1 MRHNKANNHLG
12 RKAGHRRLM
21 LANMAAS
28 LIKSKRITTTVA
40 KAKALRKYVE
50 PLITKSK
57 SDTTTNRRTVFSY
70 LQDKVAVTELFNVIS
85 GKISERPGGYTR
97 IIKLG
102 FRLGDSAETA
112 MIELVDFNEIYVKE
126 AKKATTRRSRRKATS
141 TATESAPVVETPA
154 AVDEVVETPV
164 AVEETAAAVE
174 EVVETPVAVEETTI
188 AVEEVVE
195 TPVAV
200 EETPVAVEEVV
211 ETPVAVEETPTA
223 VEEASTETSEVV
235 SEDNTSTGDQ
245 SSEESSSDENSEN
258 KEG

>member
-141 TATESAPVVETPA
+141 TATESAPVVETP
-154 AVDEVVETPV
+154 
-164 AVEETAAAVE
+164 
-174 EVVETPVAVEETTI
+174 VAVEETT
-188 AVEEVVE
+188 
-195 TPVAV
+195 VAV
-200 EETPVAVEEVV
+200 DEVV

>member
-70 LQDKVAVTELFNVIS
+70 LQDKIAVTELFNVVA

-112 MIELVDFNEIYVKE
+112 MIELVDFNDIYVKE
-126 AKKATTRRSRRKATS
+126 AKKTTTRRSRRKATS
-141 TATESAPVVETPA
+141 TTVEAAPVAPVVEDVVETPA
-154 AVDEVVETPV
+154 
-164 AVEETAAAVE
+164 
-174 EVVETPVAVEETTI
+174 
-188 AVEEVVE
+188 
-195 TPVAV
+195 V
-200 EETPVAVEEVV
+200 EETPEMPV
-211 ETPVAVEETPTA
+211 ETVEETPTA
-223 VEEASTETSEVV
+223 VEETSTDVISEVETSASDE
-235 SEDNTSTGDQ
+235 
-245 SSEESSSDENSEN
+245 SSEENSSEENSEN

>member
-164 AVEETAAAVE
+164 AVEETAAAVD
-174 EVVETPVAVEETTI
+174 EVVETPVAVEETT
-188 AVEEVVE
+188 
-195 TPVAV
+195 
-200 EETPVAVEEVV
+200 VAVEEVV

>member
-141 TATESAPVVETPA
+141 TGTESASIAQDVV
-154 AVDEVVETPV
+154 
-164 AVEETAAAVE
+164 
-174 EVVETPVAVEETTI
+174 
-188 AVEEVVE
+188 
-195 TPVAV
+195 
-200 EETPVAVEEVV
+200 ETPVAVEEVV
-211 ETPVAVEETPTA
+211 ETPVAVEEAPVA
-223 VEEASTETSEVV
+223 VEEVATETAEVV
-235 SEDNTSTGDQ
+235 SEDTTSSDDQ
-245 SSEESSSDENSEN
+245 TSDDSSSDENSEN

>member
-126 AKKATTRRSRRKATS
+126 AKKTTTRRSRRKATS
-141 TATESAPVVETPA
+141 TGTESASIAQDVV
-154 AVDEVVETPV
+154 
-164 AVEETAAAVE
+164 
-174 EVVETPVAVEETTI
+174 
-188 AVEEVVE
+188 
-195 TPVAV
+195 
-200 EETPVAVEEVV
+200 ETPVAVEEVV
-211 ETPVAVEETPTA
+211 ETPVAVEEAPVAVEEVVEAPVA
-223 VEEASTETSEVV
+223 VEEAPTETAEVV
-235 SEDNTSTGDQ
+235 SEDATSSDDQ
-245 SSEESSSDENSEN
+245 TSEESSSDENSEN

>member
-141 TATESAPVVETPA
+141 TGTESTS
-154 AVDEVVETPV
+154 VVETPV
-164 AVEETAAAVE
+164 SVE
-174 EVVETPVAVEETTI
+174 EVVETPVAVEEATV

-195 TPVAV
+195 TPAAV
-200 EETPVAVEEVV
+200 DEAPVAVEEVV
-211 ETPVAVEETPTA
+211 ETPVAVVETPTA
-223 VEEASTETSEVV
+223 AEETSTETAEVV
-235 SEDNTSTGDQ
+235 SEENSSSDDQ

>member
-126 AKKATTRRSRRKATS
+126 AKKATTRRSRRKATVSGAES
-141 TATESAPVVETPA
+141 TPVVETP
-154 AVDEVVETPV
+154 
-164 AVEETAAAVE
+164 AAVE
-174 EVVETPVAVEETTI
+174 EVVETPVAVEETT
-188 AVEEVVE
+188 A
-195 TPVAV
+195 TG
-200 EETPVAVEEVV
+200 
-211 ETPVAVEETPTA
+211 
-223 VEEASTETSEVV
+223 EEASTETVESA
-235 SEDNTSTGDQ
+235 SEDNTSAGDQ

>member
-70 LQDKVAVTELFNVIS
+70 LQDKIAVTELFNVIS

-112 MIELVDFNEIYVKE
+112 MIELVDFNDIYVKE
-126 AKKATTRRSRRKATS
+126 AKKTTTRRSRRKATS
-141 TATESAPVVETPA
+141 TGTESASIAQDVV
-154 AVDEVVETPV
+154 
-164 AVEETAAAVE
+164 
-174 EVVETPVAVEETTI
+174 
-188 AVEEVVE
+188 
-195 TPVAV
+195 
-200 EETPVAVEEVV
+200 ETPVAVEEVV
-211 ETPVAVEETPTA
+211 ETPQAVVEAPIAVEEVVEAPIAVEETPT
-223 VEEASTETSEVV
+223 ETAEVV
-235 SEDNTSTGDQ
+235 SEDATSSDDQ
-245 SSEESSSDENSEN
+245 TSEESSSDENSEN

>member
-70 LQDKVAVTELFNVIS
+70 LQDKIAVTELFNVIS

-126 AKKATTRRSRRKATS
+126 AKKTTTRRSRRKATS
-141 TATESAPVVETPA
+141 TGTESASIAQDVV
-154 AVDEVVETPV
+154 
-164 AVEETAAAVE
+164 
-174 EVVETPVAVEETTI
+174 
-188 AVEEVVE
+188 
-195 TPVAV
+195 
-200 EETPVAVEEVV
+200 ETPVAVEEVV
-211 ETPVAVEETPTA
+211 EAPVAVEEAP
-223 VEEASTETSEVV
+223 TETAEVV
-235 SEDNTSTGDQ
+235 SEDATSSDDQ
-245 SSEESSSDENSEN
+245 TSEESSSDENSEN

>member
-70 LQDKVAVTELFNVIS
+70 LQDKIAVTELFNVVA

-112 MIELVDFNEIYVKE
+112 MIELVDFNDIYVKE
-126 AKKATTRRSRRKATS
+126 AKKTTTRRSRRKATS
-141 TATESAPVVETPA
+141 TSVDAAPVAPIVEDVVETPVVDEAPETTVQSVEETPA
-154 AVDEVVETPV
+154 AVEEISADVVSE
-164 AVEETAAAVE
+164 
-174 EVVETPVAVEETTI
+174 EETTDSD
-188 AVEEVVE
+188 E
-195 TPVAV
+195 
-200 EETPVAVEEVV
+200 
-211 ETPVAVEETPTA
+211 
-223 VEEASTETSEVV
+223 
-235 SEDNTSTGDQ
+235 
-245 SSEESSSDENSEN
+245 SSEENSSEENSEN

>member
-57 SDTTTNRRTVFSY
+57 NDTTTNRRTVFSY
-70 LQDKVAVTELFNVIS
+70 LQDKIAVTELFNVVA

-112 MIELVDFNEIYVKE
+112 MIELVDFNDIYVKE
-126 AKKATTRRSRRKATS
+126 AKKTTTRRSRRKATS
-141 TATESAPVVETPA
+141 TTVDAAPVAPVV
-154 AVDEVVETPV
+154 DDVVETPV
-164 AVEETAAAVE
+164 VDEKSDIQVESAEETSTSVEETSTD
-174 EVVETPVAVEETTI
+174 VVSEEETT
-188 AVEEVVE
+188 ATDE
-195 TPVAV
+195 
-200 EETPVAVEEVV
+200 
-211 ETPVAVEETPTA
+211 
-223 VEEASTETSEVV
+223 
-235 SEDNTSTGDQ
+235 
-245 SSEESSSDENSEN
+245 SSEENSSEENSEN

>member
-126 AKKATTRRSRRKATS
+126 AKKTTTRRSRRKATS
-141 TATESAPVVETPA
+141 TGTESASIAQDVV
-154 AVDEVVETPV
+154 
-164 AVEETAAAVE
+164 
-174 EVVETPVAVEETTI
+174 
-188 AVEEVVE
+188 
-195 TPVAV
+195 
-200 EETPVAVEEVV
+200 ETPVAVEEVV
-211 ETPVAVEETPTA
+211 ETPVAVEEAPVA
-223 VEEASTETSEVV
+223 VEEVATETAEVV
-235 SEDNTSTGDQ
+235 SEETTSSDDQ

>member
-112 MIELVDFNEIYVKE
+112 MIELVDFNDIYVKE
-126 AKKATTRRSRRKATS
+126 AKKTTTRRSRRKSTS
-141 TATESAPVVETPA
+141 TGSESAPIVQDVVEAPVS
-154 AVDEVVETPV
+154 VDEVVEAPV
-164 AVEETAAAVE
+164 AS
-174 EVVETPVAVEETTI
+174 
-188 AVEEVVE
+188 
-195 TPVAV
+195 
-200 EETPVAVEEVV
+200 EETPVAMEESSPEVTEEVS
-211 ETPVAVEETPTA
+211 EET
-223 VEEASTETSEVV
+223 ASSE
-235 SEDNTSTGDQ
+235 DQ

>member
-112 MIELVDFNEIYVKE
+112 MIELVDFNDIYVKE
-126 AKKATTRRSRRKATS
+126 AKKTTTRRSRRKATS
-141 TATESAPVVETPA
+141 TGTESASIAQDVV
-154 AVDEVVETPV
+154 
-164 AVEETAAAVE
+164 
-174 EVVETPVAVEETTI
+174 
-188 AVEEVVE
+188 
-195 TPVAV
+195 
-200 EETPVAVEEVV
+200 ETPVAVEEVV
-211 ETPVAVEETPTA
+211 ETPVAVEEAPVA
-223 VEEASTETSEVV
+223 VEEVATETAEVV
-235 SEDNTSTGDQ
+235 SEDTTSSDDQ
-245 SSEESSSDENSEN
+245 TSDDSSSDENSEN

>member
-126 AKKATTRRSRRKATS
+126 AKKATTRRSRRKAT
-141 TATESAPVVETPA
+141 TDSAPVVETP
-154 AVDEVVETPV
+154 VVVEE
-164 AVEETAAAVE
+164 A
-174 EVVETPVAVEETTI
+174 
-188 AVEEVVE
+188 
-195 TPVAV
+195 
-200 EETPVAVEEVV
+200 PVAVEEVV
-211 ETPVAVEETPTA
+211 ESPVAVEDTPVA
-223 VEEASTETSEVV
+223 VEEASTESAEVV
-235 SEDNTSTGDQ
+235 SEDNTSAGDQ

>member
-1 MRHNKANNHLG
+1 MRHNKANNNLG

-164 AVEETAAAVE
+164 AVEET
-174 EVVETPVAVEETTI
+174 TI

>member
-1 MRHNKANNHLG
+1 MRHNKSINHLG

-21 LANMAAS
+21 MANMAAS

-70 LQDKVAVTELFNVIS
+70 LQDKIAVTELFNVIAV
-85 GKISERPGGYTR
+85 KISERPGGYTR

-112 MIELVDFNEIYVKE
+112 MIELVDFNDIYVKE
-126 AKKATTRRSRRKATS
+126 AKKTTTRRSRRKASS
-141 TATESAPVVETPA
+141 TVVESAPVVE
-154 AVDEVVETPV
+154 VSETPV
-164 AVEETAAAVE
+164 ASEEVVEETPAVE
-174 EVVETPVAVEETTI
+174 EVVNTPESTEDVI
-188 AVEEVVE
+188 
-195 TPVAV
+195 
-200 EETPVAVEEVV
+200 EETPVVAETSTEEDSS
-211 ETPVAVEETPTA
+211 EDSSS
-223 VEEASTETSEVV
+223 EAS
-235 SEDNTSTGDQ
+235 
-245 SSEESSSDENSEN
+245 SDDNSEN

>member
-141 TATESAPVVETPA
+141 TGTESASIAQDVV
-154 AVDEVVETPV
+154 
-164 AVEETAAAVE
+164 
-174 EVVETPVAVEETTI
+174 
-188 AVEEVVE
+188 
-195 TPVAV
+195 
-200 EETPVAVEEVV
+200 ETPVAVEEVV
-211 ETPVAVEETPTA
+211 ETPVAVEEAPVAVEEVVEAPVA
-223 VEEASTETSEVV
+223 VEEAPTETAEVV
-235 SEDNTSTGDQ
+235 SEDATSSDDQ
-245 SSEESSSDENSEN
+245 TSEESSSDENSEN

>member
-126 AKKATTRRSRRKATS
+126 AKKATTRRSRRKAAT
-141 TATESAPVVETPA
+141 TESASVVETPA
-154 AVDEVVETPV
+154 AV
-164 AVEETAAAVE
+164 EEA
-174 EVVETPVAVEETTI
+174 PVAVEETT
-188 AVEEVVE
+188 V
-195 TPVAV
+195 
-200 EETPVAVEEVV
+200 
-211 ETPVAVEETPTA
+211 A
-223 VEEASTETSEVV
+223 VEEASTETAEDA
-235 SEDNTSTGDQ
+235 SEDNTSAGDQ

>member
-126 AKKATTRRSRRKATS
+126 AKKTTTRRSRRKATS
-141 TATESAPVVETPA
+141 TGTESVSIAQDVV
-154 AVDEVVETPV
+154 
-164 AVEETAAAVE
+164 
-174 EVVETPVAVEETTI
+174 
-188 AVEEVVE
+188 
-195 TPVAV
+195 
-200 EETPVAVEEVV
+200 ETPVAVEEVV
-211 ETPVAVEETPTA
+211 ETPVAVEEASVA
-223 VEEASTETSEVV
+223 VEEVATETAEVV
-235 SEDNTSTGDQ
+235 SEETTSSDDQ

>member
-126 AKKATTRRSRRKATS
+126 AKKTTTRRSRRKATS
-141 TATESAPVVETPA
+141 PGTESAPIAQDVV
-154 AVDEVVETPV
+154 
-164 AVEETAAAVE
+164 
-174 EVVETPVAVEETTI
+174 
-188 AVEEVVE
+188 
-195 TPVAV
+195 
-200 EETPVAVEEVV
+200 ETPVAVEEVV
-211 ETPVAVEETPTA
+211 ETPVAVEEAPVAVEEVVEAPVA
-223 VEEASTETSEVV
+223 VEEAPTETAEVV
-235 SEDNTSTGDQ
+235 SEDATSSDDQ
-245 SSEESSSDENSEN
+245 TSEESSSDENSEN

>member
-164 AVEETAAAVE
+164 AVEEAPVAVE
-174 EVVETPVAVEETTI
+174 EVVETPVAVEETT
-188 AVEEVVE
+188 
-195 TPVAV
+195 
-200 EETPVAVEEVV
+200 VAVEEVV

-223 VEEASTETSEVV
+223 VEETSTETSEVV

>member
-126 AKKATTRRSRRKATS
+126 AKKTTTRRSRRKATS
-141 TATESAPVVETPA
+141 TGTESASIAQDVV
-154 AVDEVVETPV
+154 
-164 AVEETAAAVE
+164 
-174 EVVETPVAVEETTI
+174 
-188 AVEEVVE
+188 
-195 TPVAV
+195 
-200 EETPVAVEEVV
+200 ETPVAVEEVV
-211 ETPVAVEETPTA
+211 ETPVAVEEAPVA
-223 VEEASTETSEVV
+223 VEEVATETAEVV
-235 SEDNTSTGDQ
+235 SEDTTSSDDQ
-245 SSEESSSDENSEN
+245 TSDDSSSDENSEN

>member
-1 MRHNKANNHLG
+1 
-12 RKAGHRRLM
+12 M

-70 LQDKVAVTELFNVIS
+70 LQDKIAVTELFNVVA

-112 MIELVDFNEIYVKE
+112 MIELVDFNDIYVKE
-126 AKKATTRRSRRKATS
+126 AKKTTTRRSRRKATS
-141 TATESAPVVETPA
+141 TTVEAAPVAPVVEDVVETPA
-154 AVDEVVETPV
+154 
-164 AVEETAAAVE
+164 
-174 EVVETPVAVEETTI
+174 
-188 AVEEVVE
+188 
-195 TPVAV
+195 V
-200 EETPVAVEEVV
+200 EETPEMPV
-211 ETPVAVEETPTA
+211 ETVEETPTA
-223 VEEASTETSEVV
+223 VEETSTDVISEVETSASDE
-235 SEDNTSTGDQ
+235 
-245 SSEESSSDENSEN
+245 SSEENSSEENSEN

>member
-1 MRHNKANNHLG
+1 MRHNKSINHLG

-21 LANMAAS
+21 MANMAAS

-70 LQDKVAVTELFNVIS
+70 LQDKIAVTELFNVIA

-112 MIELVDFNEIYVKE
+112 MIELVDFNDIYVKE
-126 AKKATTRRSRRKATS
+126 AKKTTTRRSRRKATS
-141 TATESAPVVETPA
+141 TVVESAPA
-154 AVDEVVETPV
+154 AEVVE
-164 AVEETAAAVE
+164 
-174 EVVETPVAVEETTI
+174 ETPVT
-188 AVEEVVE
+188 EV
-195 TPVAV
+195 V
-200 EETPVAVEEVV
+200 EETPVAEV
-211 ETPVAVEETPTA
+211 VEETPAAEVVEETPA
-223 VEEASTETSEVV
+223 AEVVEEAPVAEVV
-235 SEDNTSTGDQ
+235 EEAPAAEEANEEAPASDE
-245 SSEESSSDENSEN
+245 SSEENSEN

>member
-126 AKKATTRRSRRKATS
+126 AKKATTRRSRRKAT
-141 TATESAPVVETPA
+141 TDSAPVVETP
-154 AVDEVVETPV
+154 VVVEE
-164 AVEETAAAVE
+164 A
-174 EVVETPVAVEETTI
+174 
-188 AVEEVVE
+188 
-195 TPVAV
+195 
-200 EETPVAVEEVV
+200 PVAVEEVV
-211 ETPVAVEETPTA
+211 ESPVAVEEAPIA
-223 VEEASTETSEVV
+223 VEEASTESAEVV
-235 SEDNTSTGDQ
+235 SEDNTSAGDQ

>member
-126 AKKATTRRSRRKATS
+126 AKKATTRRSRRKAAT
-141 TATESAPVVETPA
+141 TESAS
-154 AVDEVVETPV
+154 VVETPV
-164 AVEETAAAVE
+164 AVEEA
-174 EVVETPVAVEETTI
+174 PVAVEETT
-188 AVEEVVE
+188 V
-195 TPVAV
+195 
-200 EETPVAVEEVV
+200 
-211 ETPVAVEETPTA
+211 A
-223 VEEASTETSEVV
+223 VEEASTETAEAA
-235 SEDNTSTGDQ
+235 SEDNTSAGDQ

>member
-164 AVEETAAAVE
+164 AVEET
-174 EVVETPVAVEETTI
+174 TI

>member
-70 LQDKVAVTELFNVIS
+70 LQDKIAVTELFNVIS

-126 AKKATTRRSRRKATS
+126 AKKTTTRRSRRKATS
-141 TATESAPVVETPA
+141 TGTEPASIAQDVV
-154 AVDEVVETPV
+154 
-164 AVEETAAAVE
+164 
-174 EVVETPVAVEETTI
+174 
-188 AVEEVVE
+188 
-195 TPVAV
+195 
-200 EETPVAVEEVV
+200 ETPVAVEEVV
-211 ETPVAVEETPTA
+211 ETPVAVEEPSVA
-223 VEEASTETSEVV
+223 VEEVATETAEVV
-235 SEDNTSTGDQ
+235 SEETTSTDDQ

>member
-57 SDTTTNRRTVFSY
+57 NDTTTNRRTVFSY
-70 LQDKVAVTELFNVIS
+70 LQDKIAVTELFNVVA

-112 MIELVDFNEIYVKE
+112 MIELVDFNDIYVKE
-126 AKKATTRRSRRKATS
+126 AKKTTTRRSRRKATS
-141 TATESAPVVETPA
+141 TTVDAAPVAPVV
-154 AVDEVVETPV
+154 DDVVETPV
-164 AVEETAAAVE
+164 VDETSDIQVESAEETSTSVEETSTD
-174 EVVETPVAVEETTI
+174 VVSEEETT
-188 AVEEVVE
+188 
-195 TPVAV
+195 
-200 EETPVAVEEVV
+200 
-211 ETPVAVEETPTA
+211 
-223 VEEASTETSEVV
+223 ASDE
-235 SEDNTSTGDQ
+235 
-245 SSEESSSDENSEN
+245 SSEENSSEENSEN

>member
-70 LQDKVAVTELFNVIS
+70 LQDKIAVTELFNVIS

-126 AKKATTRRSRRKATS
+126 AKKTTTRRSRRKATS
-141 TATESAPVVETPA
+141 TGTESASIAQDVV
-154 AVDEVVETPV
+154 
-164 AVEETAAAVE
+164 
-174 EVVETPVAVEETTI
+174 
-188 AVEEVVE
+188 
-195 TPVAV
+195 
-200 EETPVAVEEVV
+200 ETPVAVEEVV
-211 ETPVAVEETPTA
+211 ETPVAVEEAPVA
-223 VEEASTETSEVV
+223 VEEVATETAEVV
-235 SEDNTSTGDQ
+235 SEDTTSTDDQ
-245 SSEESSSDENSEN
+245 TSEESSSDENSEN

>member
-126 AKKATTRRSRRKATS
+126 AKKTTTRRSRRKATS
-141 TATESAPVVETPA
+141 TGTESASIAQDVV
-154 AVDEVVETPV
+154 
-164 AVEETAAAVE
+164 
-174 EVVETPVAVEETTI
+174 
-188 AVEEVVE
+188 
-195 TPVAV
+195 
-200 EETPVAVEEVV
+200 ETPVAVEEVV
-211 ETPVAVEETPTA
+211 ETPVADEEASVA
-223 VEEASTETSEVV
+223 VEEVATETAEVV
-235 SEDNTSTGDQ
+235 SEETTSSDDQ